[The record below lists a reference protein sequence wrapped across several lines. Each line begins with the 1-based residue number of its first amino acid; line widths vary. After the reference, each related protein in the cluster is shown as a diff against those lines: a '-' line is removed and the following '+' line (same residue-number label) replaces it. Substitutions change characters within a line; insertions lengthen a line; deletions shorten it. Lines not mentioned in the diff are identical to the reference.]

1 MGKHNAESL
10 RNSRLIYRATAK
22 ILACIVTQLVKFGA
36 SLSREEI
43 MWVTKVFS
51 LFVAVCVVSSNAY
64 NMNRGFEDM
73 LGSTF
78 TNLEQNAKNMA
89 SNIKNTISTQSK
101 TMTNYINNIKNETD
115 IAIHQAGKH
124 YMLDTIFHK
133 IQEFLEEKL
142 AYLKSLFVGGN
153 TLIAIPDSTET
164 ESTEVNKDN
173 ESADSATSE
182 KTSQLKEV
190 EDST

>member
-142 AYLKSLFVGGN
+142 AYLKSLFVGSSTSNKREHVDRNTGFDGN
-153 TLIAIPDSTET
+153 RINGGE
-164 ESTEVNKDN
+164 
-173 ESADSATSE
+173 
-182 KTSQLKEV
+182 
-190 EDST
+190 